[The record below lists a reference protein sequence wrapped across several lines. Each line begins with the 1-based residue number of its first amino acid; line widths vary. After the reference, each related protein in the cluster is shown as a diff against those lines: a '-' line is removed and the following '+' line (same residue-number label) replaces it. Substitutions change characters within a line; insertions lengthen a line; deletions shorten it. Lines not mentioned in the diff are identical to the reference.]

1 MRNYAYCLLTTEI
14 ITDRMTST
22 RYFSLLL
29 VTAALALFSQPASAK
44 KAIPC
49 SITLAQPDGS
59 TLEGKLK
66 GDEFSHY
73 VTDIQGHV
81 LKQNSDG
88 FWCYGLFSPDGTV
101 HSSGFIVGNDAPGH
115 ILSASSYVPYQ
126 ALSMNSVKKRNTLPP
141 IKPVTRNGDESP
153 VKKHCIILLG
163 QYQDLKM
170 TYTQEDFANLINS
183 GTTSARQYFED
194 QFLGAYEFTFEVGP
208 IVTLSN
214 KQAYFGKNDSSGND
228 EKAAEAVAEACRLA
242 SAQGVDFSLYDD
254 DGDGNVDN
262 VFVFMA
268 GKDEAE
274 CGEENCIWSHSW
286 YLSAANINLVIDGKK
301 IDSYAISSELS
312 YIYDSRKFLFT
323 TIGTFCHEYSHTL
336 GLMDMYD
343 TDAETGGKSDGL
355 WGSTALMDSG
365 NYNDSGRTPPY
376 YNAIDR
382 DMLGIGKAEE
392 LIPGTYELEPVNM
405 NGRFFRYETGNEGEY
420 YLIEC
425 RKNSGWDKHIG
436 GSGLAIYHI
445 DKSHNMTGMSEVFGR
460 TVTASERWWSNEV
473 NCLASHQCADMIE
486 AYPDAVSA
494 SQVFFPYSRN
504 NSFSSFSNPSF
515 KFWDGTASPIAL
527 SGITRKGD
535 NIVFTVGTLGSVLPG
550 PATITS
556 QEVFQDGAAIQW
568 EISDPS
574 YSGEAVVEWGR
585 SGKEMERLSIKPY
598 QPGKYALA
606 LFGLAGST
614 AYNVHIWYESDG
626 IKGKEAAVNFTTK
639 TVYRDSYPYM
649 YLRNVARN
657 EDGSFPEGTLLP
669 LRIYNL
675 AGKGTIEWVMDGKSV
690 SVDGSGYYEVRKSG
704 GLKAVIT
711 YDDGSTDVVYKMIT
725 VR

>member
-1 MRNYAYCLLTTEI
+1 MTKTEITTE
-14 ITDRMTST
+14 RMTST
-22 RYFSLLL
+22 RYFALML
-29 VTAALALFSQPASAK
+29 VSAALAFLCQTALAK

-49 SITLAQPDGS
+49 SITLTQPDGS
-59 TLEGKLK
+59 TLEATLK

-73 VTDIQGHV
+73 VTDLQGHV

-88 FWCYGLFSPDGTV
+88 FWCYGLFSPDGSL
-101 HSSGFIVGNDAPGH
+101 HSSGFIAGGDAPGH
-115 ILSASSYVPYQ
+115 IISASSYVPHQ
-126 ALSMNSVKKRNTLPP
+126 ALSMNSVMKRTSVRQGRALT
-141 IKPVTRNGDESP
+141 KAGDEGP

-163 QYQDLKM
+163 QYQDVKM
-170 TYTQEDFANLINS
+170 TYAQEDFSNLINS
-183 GTTSARQYFED
+183 GPTSARQYFED
-194 QFLGAYEFTFEVGP
+194 QFLGSYDFTFEIGP
-208 IVTLSN
+208 IVTLAN
-214 KQAYFGKNDSSGND
+214 KQEYYGKNDSSGND
-228 EKAAEAVAEACRLA
+228 AKAAEAVAEACRLA

-254 DGDGNVDN
+254 DGDGEVDN

-274 CGEENCIWSHSW
+274 GGGENCIWSHSW
-286 YLSAANINLVIDGKK
+286 YLSAANINLVIDGKR

-312 YIYDSRKFLFT
+312 YISDSRKYLFT

-343 TDAETGGKSDGL
+343 TDAETGGTSDCL
-355 WGSTALMDSG
+355 WGTTALMDSG

-382 DMLGIGKAEE
+382 DMLGIGNPEE
-392 LIPGTYELEPVNM
+392 LKPGTYELEPVNL
-405 NGRFFRYETGNEGEY
+405 NGRYFRYETGNEGEY

-425 RKNSGWDKHIG
+425 RGNSGWDKYIG

-445 DKSHNMTGMSEVFGR
+445 DKSQNMTGMSEVFGR
-460 TVTASERWWSNEV
+460 TVKASERWWSNEV
-473 NCLASHQCADMIE
+473 NCLSTHQCADMME

-494 SQVFFPYSRN
+494 AQVFFPYNRN
-504 NSFSSFSNPSF
+504 DSFSSFSTPAF

-527 SGITRKGD
+527 SGISRNGD
-535 NIVFTVGTLGSVLPG
+535 NMVFTVGTLGSVLPG
-550 PATITS
+550 PATVTN
-556 QEVFQDGAAIQW
+556 QEIFQDGAVIQW

-585 SGKEMERLSIKPY
+585 SGKEMEKVSIKPY
-598 QPGKYALA
+598 SPGKYALA
-606 LFGLAGST
+606 LFGLDGST
-614 AYNVHIWYESDG
+614 AYNVRIWYEADG
-626 IKGKEAAVNFTTK
+626 VKGKEAAVNFTTR
-639 TVYRDSYPYM
+639 TVYKDSYPYM

-657 EDGSFPEGTLLP
+657 GDGSFPEGALLP

-675 AGKGTIEWVMDGKSV
+675 AGKGSIEWFMDGKSV
-690 SVDGSGYYEVRKSG
+690 NVDGSGYYEVRRSG